1 MLGSITIYDFKLFK
15 RAIITIIIIIIIII
29 IIKTVWYWQKTHE
42 D

>member
-29 IIKTVWYWQKTHE
+29 KTVWYWQKTHE